1 MNPDPPPS
9 RILLIR
15 PSALGDV
22 CRTVPVLVSL
32 AQAYPEAMIDWVVQ
46 EDFLTAIEGHP
57 ALHQAIVF
65 PRKTFGRWWRNPRIA
80 RDLLRWFISVRR
92 TRYDLVLDCQGLGRS
107 GLISLITGARHRVC
121 LRSARE
127 FAWLGSNDRVPAP
140 NLPPTVDQV
149 VVLFGPLGLCQVYYL
164 TLFVLLYYPPWWS
177 ECRRQSDF
185 GDQPYVVVAPTSRWP
200 SKRWPIERFE
210 IMINQLPSRGYRHIV
225 LIGAPG
231 EESQATTLHAER
243 DHARGYIHNLIGK
256 TSIGQ
261 TMAILEH
268 ADLVVANDSAP
279 LHMAVG
285 FDRPCV
291 GLFGPTNPAR
301 VGPYGRP
308 ETVVRSERP
317 EPNLANHYKDSRLGD
332 SLMRLIEV
340 DDVLTQIDKELSNR
354 KRATARHDPLVEESS
369 S

>member
-1 MNPDPPPS
+1 MKPDPPPS

-32 AQAYPEAMIDWVVQ
+32 HQAFPEAKIDWVVQ
-46 EDFLTAIEGHP
+46 EDFLPAIEGHP
-57 ALHQAIVF
+57 ALHKAIAF
-65 PRKTFGRWWRNPRIA
+65 PRKTFGNWWRNPRIA
-80 RDLLRWFISVRR
+80 RDLLRWFISIRR
-92 TRYDLVLDCQGLGRS
+92 SRYDLVLDCQGLCRS
-107 GLISLITGARHRVC
+107 GLISLFSGAGHRLC

-140 NLPPTVDQV
+140 NQPHAVDQMMALIV
-149 VVLFGPLGLCQVYYL
+149 HLGLEPVYDL
-164 TLFVLLYYPPWWS
+164 KLFALREHQTWWS
-177 ECRRQSDF
+177 ECRRHSGY
-185 GDQPYVVVAPTSRWP
+185 GDQPYVVVAPTSRWL
-200 SKRWPIERFE
+200 SKRWPIERFKV
-210 IMINQLPSRGYRHIV
+210 MIDQLPSRGYRHIV
-225 LIGAPG
+225 IIGAPG
-231 EESQATTLHAER
+231 EESQSTLLSEGR
-243 DHARGYIHNLIGK
+243 DLSRDLIHNLIGK

-261 TMAILEH
+261 SMAILEK

-291 GLFGPTNPAR
+291 GLFGPTDPAL

-308 ETVVRSERP
+308 EIVVRPDQP
-317 EPNLANHYKDSRLGD
+317 EPNAAKNYRDSRLGD

-340 DDVLTQIDKELSNR
+340 EDVLTKIDKELSIH
-354 KRATARHDPLVEESS
+354 KRTPDCHDPLVEESS